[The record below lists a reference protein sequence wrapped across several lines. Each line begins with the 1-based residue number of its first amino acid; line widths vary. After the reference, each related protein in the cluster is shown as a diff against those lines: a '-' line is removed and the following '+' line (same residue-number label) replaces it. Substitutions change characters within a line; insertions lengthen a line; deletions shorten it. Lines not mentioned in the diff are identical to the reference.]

1 MFTAM
6 MIPHHEQAIEMADL
20 VLAKDDID
28 PEVAALAERIKAAQA
43 PEIEQM
49 TQWLD
54 DWGVTEMP
62 SSMGHGGMMG
72 DGDMEALEQASGPE
86 AQRLFLE
93 GMIVH
98 HEGAI
103 DMAEDELAGGE
114 NPDARQLASSIIE
127 SQSAEIAEMREL
139 LK

>member
-1 MFTAM
+1 
-6 MIPHHEQAIEMADL
+6 
-20 VLAKDDID
+20 
-28 PEVAALAERIKAAQA
+28 
-43 PEIEQM
+43 
-49 TQWLD
+49 
-54 DWGVTEMP
+54 
-62 SSMGHGGMMG
+62 
-72 DGDMEALEQASGPE
+72 
-86 AQRLFLE
+86 
-93 GMIVH
+93 MIVH